1 MPTSPDR
8 WKRIKAH
15 FTHRLVT
22 DGVPAMRHRNGEYAL
37 WQRRF
42 CEHTIRNE
50 SDFERHV
57 DYVHFNPSATTLEL
71 NRAATAHF
79 MKWLIVAIA
88 VLGASYAAYTIAYPT
103 YSYRWRI
110 TIEVETSSGT
120 RTGSSVLETTTIQYP
135 AWLTLGANSSNTSVR
150 GEAVFVDLGNGR
162 NLVAL
167 LALGPRAEDG
177 SASSF
182 APRSFFTIQE
192 GNPAYVKWSKELST
206 MTGRRPYAGDKRPTL
221 VTFANPNDPASV
233 REVPFDDPQSVL
245 GPDVRSV
252 RAWIDLTRDPVTKGL
267 EAKLPWI
274 GKFES
279 ANVAWFIVREGKYGT
294 SSAPLQVFKRRGE

>member
-1 MPTSPDR
+1 MTVRVRSHKYDFHPQGRSPHERSDMR
-8 WKRIKAH
+8 ARGEVGPGFRLRAIRATLASNKA
-15 FTHRLVT
+15 
-22 DGVPAMRHRNGEYAL
+22 A
-37 WQRRF
+37 
-42 CEHTIRNE
+42 
-50 SDFERHV
+50 S
-57 DYVHFNPSATTLEL
+57 
-71 NRAATAHF
+71 TAHF
-79 MKWLIVAIA
+79 MKWLLVAIA

-110 TIEVETSSGT
+110 TIEVDTASGT

-167 LALGPRAEDG
+167 LALGPHAEDG
-177 SASSF
+177 RAVFF
-182 APRSFFTIQE
+182 APRSFFAVRE
-192 GNPAYVKWSKELST
+192 GHPSYVRWSKELST

-221 VTFANPNDPASV
+221 VTFTNPDDPATL

-245 GPDVRSV
+245 GQDVRSV

-279 ANVAWFIVREGKYGT
+279 ANVAWRIVREGRRYSAGGALFK
-294 SSAPLQVFKRRGE
+294 SSN

>member
-1 MPTSPDR
+1 
-8 WKRIKAH
+8 
-15 FTHRLVT
+15 
-22 DGVPAMRHRNGEYAL
+22 
-37 WQRRF
+37 
-42 CEHTIRNE
+42 
-50 SDFERHV
+50 
-57 DYVHFNPSATTLEL
+57 
-71 NRAATAHF
+71 
-79 MKWLIVAIA
+79 MKWLLIAIA
-88 VLGASYAAYTIAYPT
+88 VLAASYAAYAIAYPT

-110 TIEVETSSGT
+110 TIEVDTASGT

-167 LALGPRAEDG
+167 LALGPHAEDG
-177 SASSF
+177 RAVLF
-182 APRSFFTIQE
+182 APRSFFTVQE
-192 GNPAYVKWSKELST
+192 GNPNDVGWSKELST
-206 MTGRRPYAGDKRPTL
+206 MTGRRPYAGDKPPTL

-233 REVPFDDPQSVL
+233 REVPFDNPQSVL
-245 GPDVRSV
+245 GPDVRLV

-279 ANVAWFIVREGKYGT
+279 ANVAWRIVREGKYG
-294 SSAPLQVFKRRGE
+294 SGAGPLQTFKRRGE